1 MYVITNFFVVPK
13 GAKITRKRSQFLAT
27 KHQAI
32 IISGE
37 IRDTLI
43 ESHGK
48 PLTGLVPVSTFNVE
62 TLTAIRDEA
71 LGANNFRVYRAM
83 KAIIDMNFLQQE

>member
-1 MYVITNFFVVPK
+1 MYVITNFFIVPK

-32 IISGE
+32 IISGD

-48 PLTGLVPVSTFNVE
+48 PLTGLVPVSTFNVG
-62 TLTAIRDEA
+62 TLTAIRDAA

>member
-1 MYVITNFFVVPK
+1 MYVITNFFVVPE
-13 GAKITRKRSQFLAT
+13 GAKITRKRSQFLAN

-37 IRDTLI
+37 IRDKLI
-43 ESHGK
+43 SSVGK
-48 PLTGLVPVSTFNVE
+48 PLTGLVPVADF
-62 TLTAIRDEA
+62 TLRTLEEIRNEA

-83 KAIIDMNFLQQE
+83 KAIIEMNYQQ